1 MNVKMILLIVG
12 GVAVGVLI
20 QGYMTQKNSNTNGG
34 TSGDQAIP

>member
-20 QGYMTQKNSNTNGG
+20 SGYMDQTKSNKGGG
-34 TSGDQAIP
+34 TSGDQTVP